1 MPYFY
6 SFVFAGALDKK
17 KRREKKPIFFCSLH
31 ARGGGTKE
39 YLCKETKLQTSAG
52 N

>member
-17 KRREKKPIFFCSLH
+17 KKEKRNHFFFCSLH

>member
-17 KRREKKPIFFCSLH
+17 KKEKRNLFFCSLH

>member
-17 KRREKKPIFFCSLH
+17 KREKKPIFFVLFMQEEEEL
-31 ARGGGTKE
+31 RNI
-39 YLCKETKLQTSAG
+39 SAKKQSFKQVLVT

>member
-17 KRREKKPIFFCSLH
+17 KKRKETIFFCSLH

>member
-17 KRREKKPIFFCSLH
+17 KEEKRNLFFFGSLH